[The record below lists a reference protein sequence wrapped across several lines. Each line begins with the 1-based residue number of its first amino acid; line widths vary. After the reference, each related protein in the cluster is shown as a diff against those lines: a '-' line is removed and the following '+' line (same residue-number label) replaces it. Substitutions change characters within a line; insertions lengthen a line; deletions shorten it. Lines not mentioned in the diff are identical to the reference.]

1 MEIPPR
7 KTPANTVFPERG
19 FAISYHITQKEDSPL
34 KPKLSNIRDFLRR
47 ADILLFLLCLAS
59 SVIGIVIISSATRS
73 YNRPSMVYVQI
84 AALIIGIVLYF
95 VFTVIDTDI
104 IADQWPLLLVAEFA
118 LLLLLIPF
126 GSEGDTGN
134 RSWIRFLGIGIQPS
148 EIVKVIYIVLSAK
161 HISFLRDY
169 RDLSSPFSVTQIAA
183 HFGVLFLMI
192 LGISGDLGNALIFFF
207 VFMVMMFVSGLKLYW
222 FLFGGA
228 GMAILIP
235 LAWNHILST
244 RQKERILAPYDPTID
259 PDGYGVNWEPRQAR
273 LALSSGRLTGTG
285 LYQGPQTQSDAIDS
299 KHADYIFAA
308 IGEELGMIGCIL
320 VILLLTAII
329 LRCVYVGIRCRSTFG
344 MLVCFGVAAAFF
356 FQTFVNVGMC
366 LGLTPVIGVALPFF
380 SYGGSSLFTSFAAM
394 GLVSGIHYK
403 PKPTQYTSF
412 ADY

>member
-1 MEIPPR
+1 M
-7 KTPANTVFPERG
+7 K
-19 FAISYHITQKEDSPL
+19 L
-34 KPKLSNIRDFLRR
+34 KLTDLRDFLRR
-47 ADILLFLLCLAS
+47 ADVLLFVLCLVS
-59 SVIGIVIISSATRS
+59 SVLGVIIISSATRS

-84 AALIIGIVLYF
+84 AALIIGVVLYF
-95 VFTVIDTDI
+95 LFTVIDTDI
-104 IADQWPLLLVAEFA
+104 IADQWPLLLVAEIA

-161 HISFLRDY
+161 HISYLRDY
-169 RDLSSPFSVTQIAA
+169 RDLSAPFSVLQIAA
-183 HFGVLFLMI
+183 HFGVLFLLI

-207 VFMVMMFVSGLKLYW
+207 IFIVTLFVSGLRLYW

-228 GMAILIP
+228 ALAVMVP
-235 LAWNHILST
+235 LAWNHVFT
-244 RQKERILAPYDPTID
+244 ARQKERILAPYDPTID
-259 PDGYGVNWEPRQAR
+259 PEGYGVNWEPNQAK
-273 LALSSGRLTGTG
+273 LALSSGRLTGAG

-308 IGEELGMIGCIL
+308 IGEEWGMIGCII

-329 LRCVYVGIRCRSTFG
+329 LRCVYVGIHCRSSFG
-344 MLVCFGVAAAFF
+344 MLVCFGVAAAFT
-356 FQTFVNVGMC
+356 FQTFVNIGMC

-403 PKPTQYTSF
+403 PKPTRYTSF
-412 ADY
+412 ADL